1 MKKIIELFFFLFLLI
16 HFVSCIFEFKTPRV
30 TYESNYQDL
39 NISNDIIKYR
49 VIENNKTILEL
60 VEKKDLSNN
69 TLWYRAEIETEV
81 CRERLCEFAKI
92 NLYWDEVGNYL
103 KFALPESK
111 ELTKW
116 DHIPF
121 NSKDYQKLN
130 DILGNPNSKLRDYT
144 FNEINDVIESGN
156 KIDQEVDALSGAT
169 PVKLSNTVVE
179 GAALSSYTFW
189 HIVYGAAMDTIKQ
202 HVKEKTDKKYVC
214 QKLTSTEANLK
225 IWAIKKSKEL
235 FQTEN
240 SLRHEIMQLISEPD
254 LKVAREALNFFTDSQ
269 LEKKDI
275 QEKLMNQFYMADPA
289 IKYDILERQKQLQVI
304 HPETLYFLIKEFA
317 EERIGILAF
326 SSIMNIANKV
336 KEPSEKTIEI
346 MGELLL
352 SDNYYIA
359 KNAYKI
365 VKYHPSN
372 KKELKRKMKTFE
384 KKYADRID

>member
-16 HFVSCIFEFKTPRV
+16 HFFSCISEFKTPRV

-39 NISNDIIKYR
+39 NISNDNIKHR
-49 VIENNKTILEL
+49 VIENNKTLLEL

-81 CRERLCEFAKI
+81 CREGLCELAKI

-103 KFALPESK
+103 KFDLPESK

-156 KIDQEVDALSGAT
+156 KIDQEVDGLSRAT
-169 PVKLSNTVVE
+169 PVMLSNTVVE

-189 HIVYGAAMDTIKQ
+189 HIVYGASMDTIKQ
-202 HVKEKTDKKYVC
+202 HVKEKTDKKYIC
-214 QKLTSTEANLK
+214 QKLRSTEGNIQ

-235 FQTEN
+235 FQTED
-240 SLRHEIMQLISEPD
+240 SIGFEVMQLISEPD
-254 LKVAREALNFFTDSQ
+254 LKVAREALRFFSDSQ

-275 QEKLMNQFYMADPA
+275 QKKLMNQFHKSNPA
-289 IKYDILERQKQLQVI
+289 IKLDILERQKQLKTI
-304 HPETLYFLIKEFA
+304 HPETFNFLLTEFL
-317 EERIGILAF
+317 EERIGVLAF
-326 SSIMNIANKV
+326 SSIMEIAQSV
-336 KEPSEKTIEI
+336 KEPSEQSFKI
-346 MGELLL
+346 MLELLL
-352 SDNYYIA
+352 YDNYYVGRKAYDFVLEHPLNIKGLK
-359 KNAYKI
+359 KNVKI
-365 VKYHPSN
+365 
-372 KKELKRKMKTFE
+372 FE
-384 KKYADRID
+384 RKYAERLD